1 MKMKRFVPGVDSYLS
16 SGIPASLMRFSES
29 DAGEVESRHPSAVSY
44 ISLIMERPVTLND
57 KYRQLCYWRL
67 VVNAENS

>member
-1 MKMKRFVPGVDSYLS
+1 MKRFVPGVDTYLG

-29 DAGEVESRHPSAVSY
+29 DAGVVESEHPGAVGY
-44 ISLIMERPVTLND
+44 IGLIMEQPVTLIE